1 MNNNNS
7 TRLSKNTGRNI
18 LQCTRFYSF
27 FFFFIQPQFEHFY
40 SRTHHREDDFYLHLA
55 RLSFSNPS
63 VSGRSVSN
71 SPRSFTVRWTGT
83 WQGWWLMGFRLT
95 LTLCMHPCKSM
106 KRSVSMRGDKVIC
119 HPWQRLIFSSCFWH
133 SGPAAPLPQTTANC
147 AVFHRGDLSEIFDP
161 CLVKKKKKKKNIQM
175 PATVLN

>member
-1 MNNNNS
+1 MNNYNL
-7 TRLSKNTGRNI
+7 TRLYKTQVEKSCNGPG
-18 LQCTRFYSF
+18 FYSF
-27 FFFFIQPQFEHFY
+27 LKNFIQPQFFFNIF
-40 SRTHHREDDFYLHLA
+40 TPAHHGEDDFYLHLA

-63 VSGRSVSN
+63 VSGHSVSN
-71 SPRSFTVRWTGT
+71 LPRSFTVRWTGT

-106 KRSVSMRGDKVIC
+106 KRSVSMWGDKVIC

-147 AVFHRGDLSEIFDP
+147 AVFHCRDLSEIFDP
-161 CLVKKKKKKKNIQM
+161 CLVKKKKKKKHTD
-175 PATVLN
+175 ASYSS